1 MVGFVLEKF
10 PKKKLQQKN
19 SMGGRSAP
27 PPPQGYKSENITFLA
42 EMVGYQAAIDLAS
55 QNYAGLQYINNRQTM
70 CMWYANLLCSYFIRF
85 I

>member
-1 MVGFVLEKF
+1 
-10 PKKKLQQKN
+10 
-19 SMGGRSAP
+19 MGGRSAP

-70 CMWYANLLCSYFIRF
+70 CMWYANILCSYFIKF

>member
-1 MVGFVLEKF
+1 MVGFVLKKF

-19 SMGGRSAP
+19 SIGGKSAP
-27 PPPQGYKSENITFLA
+27 PPPQGYQSENITFLA

-70 CMWYANLLCSYFIRF
+70 CMW
-85 I
+85 

>member
-10 PKKKLQQKN
+10 PKKNYSRKTLWG
-19 SMGGRSAP
+19 GGRSAP
-27 PPPQGYKSENITFLA
+27 PPPKGYKSENITFLA

-70 CMWYANLLCSYFIRF
+70 CMW
-85 I
+85 

>member
-55 QNYAGLQYINNRQTM
+55 QNYAGLQYINNTTTTTRG
-70 CMWYANLLCSYFIRF
+70 FIVSE
-85 I
+85 

>member
-42 EMVGYQAAIDLAS
+42 KMVGYQAAIDPA
-55 QNYAGLQYINNRQTM
+55 NYAGLQYLNTRQTM
-70 CMWYANLLCSYFIRF
+70 CMWYANILCSYFI
-85 I
+85 

>member
-1 MVGFVLEKF
+1 MVGCVLEKF
-10 PKKKLQQKN
+10 PNKKLQQKN
-19 SMGGRSAP
+19 PMGWGRSAP

-70 CMWYANLLCSYFIRF
+70 CMW
-85 I
+85 